1 MTAWRGR
8 RIFQHNATEEPLP
21 PEPVQEMAR
30 TNGSETDEEV
40 MAYDLN
46 VELVSTVITGLVC
59 RTLLK
64 GDKQSEKD
72 HHDAVG

>member
-1 MTAWRGR
+1 
-8 RIFQHNATEEPLP
+8 
-21 PEPVQEMAR
+21 MAR

-64 GDKQSEKD
+64 RDKQSEKD